1 MFGQSDY
8 GRAIAVRRDHRKAP
22 IASGV
27 EAGLGQKIHSVEQG
41 RDRHCPRKKSGEH
54 RASFIVKLYVDFSE
68 P

>member
-27 EAGLGQKIHSVEQG
+27 EAVLGQKIHSVEQG
-41 RDRHCPRKKSGEH
+41 RDRHCRKKIG
-54 RASFIVKLYVDFSE
+54 
-68 P
+68 